1 MVSTVSHIFSCF
13 SICVRKMY
21 IEKYLQDFI
30 YSYESRLAHGTST
43 AEAECLL
50 ILLSTTTNKQ

>member
-1 MVSTVSHIFSCF
+1 MH
-13 SICVRKMY
+13 
-21 IEKYLQDFI
+21 IEKYVQDFI

-50 ILLSTTTNKQ
+50 ILYYYKQTMID